1 MLTRNRS
8 ASQVGVRPTHRPRV
22 ATAIPRSGKE
32 RSFFALSLL
41 VFGLCAS
48 WSATILLARV
58 YPALFPGRA
67 LRDDIA
73 VVGAISSGLSALPL
87 PPLVQLPGV
96 TTDSAFNRR
105 INVLVMGVDKRPGD
119 QDVDQYRTDTIMI
132 GTVDPVTKQASVLSI
147 PRDVLITIKDPVSG
161 FQYEDRINSSY
172 GVGIRNGKT
181 VEAGAKQLQADI
193 KANFGIETHYWVLMD
208 FKGVEQL
215 INVLGGIDI
224 EIPPDLAVPDWWY
237 SDDDVNARYVAY
249 PAGKQHLDG
258 YNAVAFGRYRNSGQ
272 GDLDRVRRQ
281 QLVLQT
287 ALNKVFGQALLDNPT
302 GLFDAYSTII
312 KTDLPRQLIP
322 GMGLLAKETGG
333 DLATYSLGS
342 DWEGVPT
349 VNYETTNQGASV
361 LRLNQAN
368 VQKILAAMFTKAN
381 YAKSLVEIQDA
392 IGGTQGDTA
401 ATQLGEYLHFTKALP
416 SVYIGEDLPPQSD
429 TVITVYSENW
439 RNMAEEIATW
449 LGLPHSNIKT
459 AQKPAGSSLPDV
471 IITVGSNIKVPT
483 N

>member
-1 MLTRNRS
+1 MVTRNRS
-8 ASQVGVRPTHRPRV
+8 ASQLGVRPHSRPRV
-22 ATAIPRSGKE
+22 STAAPRSGRE
-32 RSFFALSLL
+32 RGFFALSLF
-41 VFGLCAS
+41 VFGLCSA
-48 WSATILLARV
+48 WSATILLARI
-58 YPALFPGRA
+58 YPALFPGRD
-67 LRDDIA
+67 LGKDIA
-73 VVGAISSGLSALPL
+73 VVGVISDGLNALPL
-87 PPLVQLPGV
+87 PPAVQLPSSEE
-96 TTDSAFNRR
+96 SAFNRR

-147 PRDVLITIKDPVSG
+147 PRDVVITITDPASG
-161 FQYEDRINSSY
+161 FKYEDRINSSY

-181 VEAGAKQLQADI
+181 IEAGAKQLQADI
-193 KANFGIETHYWVLMD
+193 KANFGIETNYWVLMD

-249 PAGKQHLDG
+249 PPGKQHLDG

-287 ALNKVFGQALLDNPT
+287 ALNKVFGQALLDNPLA
-302 GLFDAYSTII
+302 LFDAYSQII

-342 DWEGVPT
+342 PWDGVET
-349 VNYETTNQGASV
+349 VTYETTAQGASV

-368 VQKILAAMFTKAN
+368 VQKILAAMFTKAT

-392 IGGTQGDTA
+392 VGGEEGDRK
-401 ATQLGEYLHFTKALP
+401 ATQLGEYLHFNKALP
-416 SVYIGEDLPPQSD
+416 SVYIGEDLPPQAE
-429 TVITVYSENW
+429 TTITVYSENW
-439 RNMAEEIATW
+439 RNMAVDIAGW
-449 LGLPHSNIKT
+449 LGVPASSIKT

-471 IITVGSNIKVPT
+471 IITVGRNFTVPA